1 MGPSKG
7 RSGRSGEFVV
17 VGALEGG
24 MALGE
29 VSVGKSLG
37 QEGEATFGSF
47 LELSIG
53 PVPGYFGAL
62 GTVVLEPGS
71 NS

>member
-1 MGPSKG
+1 
-7 RSGRSGEFVV
+7 
-17 VGALEGG
+17 